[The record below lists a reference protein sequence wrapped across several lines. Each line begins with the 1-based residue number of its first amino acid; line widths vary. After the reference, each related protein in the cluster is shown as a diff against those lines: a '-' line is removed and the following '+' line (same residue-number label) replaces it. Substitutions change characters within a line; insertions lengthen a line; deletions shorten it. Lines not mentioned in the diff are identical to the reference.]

1 LINKRCWKIITLF
14 YMGCLLA
21 YSLKPGASLGAA
33 SSIKQVAFNLAH
45 VPAYALLTLLLV
57 YSLELK
63 TLNWA
68 FTVSVSYGIFNEFVQ
83 SFSPGRTVSIFDIL
97 LNALGTWGMLY
108 FIRKGYVKTHIQHN
122 NNNLK

>member
-21 YSLKPGASLGAA
+21 YSLKPGANFGTA

-57 YSLELK
+57 YSLDLK

-68 FTVSVSYGIFNEFVQ
+68 FMVSVSYGIFNEFVQ
-83 SFSPGRTVSIFDIL
+83 SFSPGRAVSIFDIL
-97 LNALGTWGMLY
+97 LNVLGCWLFLY
-108 FIRKGYVKTHIQHN
+108 FLKKGQLEFLGLFKEDYK
-122 NNNLK
+122 